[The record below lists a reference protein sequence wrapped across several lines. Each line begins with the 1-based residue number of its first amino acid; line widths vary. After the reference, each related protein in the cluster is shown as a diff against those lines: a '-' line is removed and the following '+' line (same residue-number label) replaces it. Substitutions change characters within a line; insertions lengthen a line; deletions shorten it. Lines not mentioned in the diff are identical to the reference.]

1 MNLFASVNETWKA
14 DKGRDN
20 SGATAT
26 VILRTGS
33 SLTVANVGD
42 SHAVLCRGSE
52 GVAMVLTDGVASAI
66 LFDALPVT
74 VSVPNGRWCS
84 VFRRMPRA

>member
-1 MNLFASVNETWKA
+1 VNLFASVNETWKA
-14 DKGRDN
+14 DKARDG

-26 VILRTGS
+26 VVLRTGS

-52 GVAMVLTDGVASAI
+52 GVSHVSPGRVGMCNSV
-66 LFDALPVT
+66 DALPLT
-74 VSVPNGRWCS
+74 VSVLNDRLC
-84 VFRRMPRA
+84 A